1 MRLPVPAR
9 LALATLT
16 LSVSLTAC
24 VQPQTPDLA
33 LVTTLGFESFDAQ
46 QPTLKL
52 RGGTPGGLLS
62 RDAEPEYITVAPDG
76 KTAYVTVQESNA
88 VATLDLTTAT
98 WTGLKSLG
106 LKDHSAVGMGLD
118 ASDRDGGINIQNWPV
133 QGAYMPD
140 AIASFSSGGQTY
152 LLTANE
158 GDTRDY
164 AAFTDTIKVSDLKLD
179 AATFPN
185 AAALQQDAALGRLL
199 VSRVDADV
207 DGDGD
212 ADRLV
217 SFGGRSMS
225 VWTTDLTRVADTGDL
240 FERKTAELTPS
251 SFNSGGTN
259 STRDTRSDNKGP
271 EPEGVT
277 VGQVA
282 GKTLAF
288 VGLERTGGVMVLD
301 VSTPAAPAF
310 VAYANTVT
318 PTAAPN
324 SGLAGDLGPEG
335 LLFIPA
341 AESPSGKNML
351 VVANEVSGSTTLYSV
366 ADSGNLTLLGR
377 HQVTPYSYD
386 KGAAEIPAYDPASK
400 RLFVVN
406 GATGGLDMLSI
417 ADPVRPARVGT
428 VDLSRYGASANSVTV
443 KNGVVAVAVQDA
455 VKTNPGKV
463 AFLNSDGTERAPAVT
478 VGALP
483 DMLTFTP
490 DGSLLLVANE
500 GEPNDD
506 YSIDPAGSVS
516 LINVTKAL
524 QSR

>member
-1 MRLPVPAR
+1 MNIPVPAR

-16 LSVSLTAC
+16 LSLALTAC
-24 VQPQTPDLA
+24 VPPQTPDLP
-33 LVTTLGFESFDAQ
+33 LVTTLGFEGFDAQ
-46 QPTLKL
+46 QTALKL
-52 RGGTPGGLLS
+52 RGGTPSGLLS

-76 KTAYVTVQESNA
+76 KTAYVTLQESNA
-88 VATLDLTTAT
+88 VATLDLTART
-98 WTGLKSLG
+98 WAGLKSLG
-106 LKDHSAVGMGLD
+106 LKDHLAAGMGLD
-118 ASDRDGGINIQNWPV
+118 ASDKDGGINIQNWPV

-140 AIASFSSGGQTY
+140 AIASFSIGGQTY

-164 AAFTDTIKVSDLKLD
+164 TGFSDSVKVADLKLD

-185 AAALQQDAALGRLL
+185 AADLQKDAALGRLL
-199 VSRVDADV
+199 VSRTDADT

-217 SFGGRSMS
+217 SFGGRSLS

-240 FERKTAELTPS
+240 FERKTAELIPS

-318 PTAAPN
+318 PDADPR

-335 LLFIPA
+335 VLFIPA
-341 AESPSGKNML
+341 AQSPNGNNIL

-366 ADSGNLTLLGR
+366 ADSGHLTLLGR
-377 HQVTPYSYD
+377 VQVTPYAYD

-406 GATGGLDMLSI
+406 GATGGLDILSL
-417 ADPVRPARVGT
+417 ADPARPALVGAAN
-428 VDLSRYGASANSVTV
+428 LSSYGAGANSVAV
-443 KNGVVAVAVQDA
+443 NNGVVAVAVQDT

-463 AFLNSDGTERAPAVT
+463 AFLNTDGTERAPSVT

-506 YSIDPAGSVS
+506 YSVDPAGSVS
-516 LINVTKAL
+516 LINVNKAL
-524 QSR
+524 QSN